1 MRSVLRLIA
10 RLLYSHRERS
20 DVSAMPISKL
30 GHVGIYAQD
39 LENMRDFYTR
49 VVGLKIA
56 DEAPNAVFMSSDPE
70 REHHEFVIFRSE
82 SPEQKTCVQQISFSC
97 ENLEDIVQYYDRF
110 KSQGVRFRSVTSH
123 GNAVGLYF
131 YDPEGNVCEVYW
143 TTPWKA
149 HQPYAVAVD
158 LTQDLE
164 RVKALIEDDVR
175 EFGATGHRDPASFER
190 QREELVNQGIR
201 V

>member
-1 MRSVLRLIA
+1 MAIK
-10 RLLYSHRERS
+10 
-20 DVSAMPISKL
+20 KL

-39 LENMRDFYTR
+39 LPKLRDFYTN
-49 VVGLKIA
+49 VVGLQIA
-56 DEAPNAVFMSSDPE
+56 DEAPGAVFMSSNPD
-70 REHHEFVIFRSE
+70 REHHEFVLLPG

-97 ENLEDIVQYYDRF
+97 SSLEDIRAYYEKF
-110 KSQGVRFRSVTSH
+110 KANGVRFRSVTSH

-131 YDPEGNVCEVYW
+131 FDPEDNVCEVYW

-149 HQPYAVAVD
+149 HQPYGVAVD

-175 EFGATGHRDPASFER
+175 EYGATGHRDPASFER

>member
-1 MRSVLRLIA
+1 
-10 RLLYSHRERS
+10 
-20 DVSAMPISKL
+20 MPIKKL

-39 LENMRDFYTR
+39 LETMRDFYTR
-49 VVGLKIA
+49 IVGLEIA
-56 DEAPNAVFMSSDPE
+56 DEAPNAVFMSSDPA
-70 REHHEFVIFRSE
+70 REHHELVLFRSG

-97 ENLEDIVQYYDRF
+97 EKLEDIVQYYHRF
-110 KSQGVRFRSVTSH
+110 KEQGVRFRSVTSH

-158 LTQDLE
+158 LTQELE
-164 RVKALIEDDVR
+164 DVKRLIEEDVR
-175 EFGATGHRDPASFER
+175 QYSETGHLDPSSFER
-190 QREELVNQGIR
+190 QKQELVRQGVR

>member
-1 MRSVLRLIA
+1 
-10 RLLYSHRERS
+10 
-20 DVSAMPISKL
+20 MPIRKL
-30 GHVGIYAQD
+30 GHVGIFAQD
-39 LENMRDFYTR
+39 LERMREFYTR
-49 VVGLKIA
+49 LVGLAVA

-82 SPEQKTCVQQISFSC
+82 TAEQRTCVQQISFSC
-97 ENLEDIVQYYDRF
+97 ETLEDIVQYYHRF
-110 KSQGVRFRSVTSH
+110 KEHGVRFRSVTSH

-158 LTQDLE
+158 LTQDLD
-164 RVKALIEDDVR
+164 RVKRLIEDDVR
-175 EFGATGHRDPASFER
+175 VHGASGHRDPESFER
-190 QREELVNQGIR
+190 QKEELAAQGIR

>member
-1 MRSVLRLIA
+1 
-10 RLLYSHRERS
+10 
-20 DVSAMPISKL
+20 MPIKKL

-39 LENMRDFYTR
+39 LETMRDFYAR
-49 VVGLKIA
+49 VVGLEIA
-56 DEAPNAVFMSSDPE
+56 DEAPNAVFMSSDPG
-70 REHHEFVIFRSE
+70 REHHELVLFRSS

-97 ENLEDIVQYYDRF
+97 EELEDIVQYYHRF
-110 KSQGVRFRSVTSH
+110 KEQGVRFRSVTSH

-158 LTQDLE
+158 LTRDLDE
-164 RVKALIEDDVR
+164 VKRLIEEDVR
-175 EFGATGHRDPASFER
+175 EYGATGHRDPASFER
-190 QREELVNQGIR
+190 QKQELVRQGVR